1 MSMMIDY
8 YKFAIPAIVV
18 VIIGGMIS
26 GLLAYN
32 FYPEKHVNV
41 NIGNGKCYE
50 LLDSANV
57 KYQNLAAK
65 NEIEILKLQIN
76 AINSEKEEEEQAV
89 ALLLPVT
96 FSGTQ
101 AGISDFIDKYNII
114 NIISDTPISDNS
126 SVDKRIV
133 KATISKSEFQRI
145 VNDLTLKDVKPLSKT
160 VAGSIGLQPNTYI
173 TPEEGKQISLNSNEF
188 MREGIHEIVESKY
201 DGVKPAECRTKI
213 QY

>member
-1 MSMMIDY
+1 MIDY

-18 VIIGGMIS
+18 VIIGGMVS
-26 GLLAYN
+26 GLMAYN

-41 NIGNGKCYE
+41 NIGDGKCYE

-57 KYQNLAAK
+57 KYQSLAAE
-65 NEIEILKLQIN
+65 NEIEILRLQLD
-76 AINSEKEEEEQAV
+76 AIVTEQAT
-89 ALLLPVT
+89 LPVT

-126 SVDKRIV
+126 NVDKQIV

>member
-1 MSMMIDY
+1 
-8 YKFAIPAIVV
+8 
-18 VIIGGMIS
+18 
-26 GLLAYN
+26 
-32 FYPEKHVNV
+32 
-41 NIGNGKCYE
+41 

-65 NEIEILKLQIN
+65 NEIEILKLQLN
-76 AINSEKEEEEQAV
+76 AINSEKEKEEQAV
-89 ALLLPVT
+89 VLLLPVT

-101 AGISDFIDKYNII
+101 AGISDFTDKYNII

-126 SVDKRIV
+126 NVDKRIV

>member
-1 MSMMIDY
+1 
-8 YKFAIPAIVV
+8 
-18 VIIGGMIS
+18 
-26 GLLAYN
+26 
-32 FYPEKHVNV
+32 
-41 NIGNGKCYE
+41 
-50 LLDSANV
+50 LLDSANL

-65 NEIEILKLQIN
+65 NEIEILKLQLD
-76 AINSEKEEEEQAV
+76 AINSGKEEEQAV
-89 ALLLPVT
+89 ALQLPVT

-126 SVDKRIV
+126 NVDKRIV

-173 TPEEGKQISLNSNEF
+173 TSAEGKQISLNSNNF

>member
-1 MSMMIDY
+1 MIDY

-18 VIIGGMIS
+18 LIIGGMVS
-26 GLLAYN
+26 GLMAYN
-32 FYPEKHVNV
+32 LYPEKHVNV
-41 NIGNGKCYE
+41 NIVGKCYE

-57 KYQNLAAK
+57 KYQNLAAE
-65 NEIEILKLQIN
+65 NEIEILKLQLN
-76 AINSEKEEEEQAV
+76 AINSDKEQAV
-89 ALLLPVT
+89 RLLLPVI

-101 AGISDFIDKYNII
+101 AGISDFTYKYNI
-114 NIISDTPISDNS
+114 NIISDKSISDNS
-126 SVDKRIV
+126 NVDKRIV

-145 VNDLTLKDVKPLSKT
+145 VNDLTLEDVNSSSKT

-188 MREGIHEIVESKY
+188 MREGIHEIIGSKD

>member
-1 MSMMIDY
+1 
-8 YKFAIPAIVV
+8 
-18 VIIGGMIS
+18 
-26 GLLAYN
+26 
-32 FYPEKHVNV
+32 
-41 NIGNGKCYE
+41 
-50 LLDSANV
+50 
-57 KYQNLAAK
+57 
-65 NEIEILKLQIN
+65 LQLN
-76 AINSEKEEEEQAV
+76 AINSEKEEEQAV
-89 ALLLPVT
+89 VVQLPVT

-101 AGISDFIDKYNII
+101 AGISDFTDKYNII

-126 SVDKRIV
+126 NVDKRIV

-173 TPEEGKQISLNSNEF
+173 TPEEGKHISLNSNEF

-201 DGVKPAECRTKI
+201 DGIKPAECRTKI

>member
-1 MSMMIDY
+1 MIDY
-8 YKFAIPAIVV
+8 YKFAIPGIVV

-26 GLLAYN
+26 GIMAYN

-41 NIGNGKCYE
+41 NIDDGKCYE

-65 NEIEILKLQIN
+65 NKIEILKLQLD
-76 AINSEKEEEEQAV
+76 AINSEKEQAV
-89 ALLLPVT
+89 ILPVT

-101 AGISDFIDKYNII
+101 AGISDFTDKYNII

-126 SVDKRIV
+126 NVDKRIV
-133 KATISKSEFQRI
+133 KATITRPEFERI

-173 TPEEGKQISLNSNEF
+173 TPEEGKQISLSSNEF
-188 MREGIHEIVESKY
+188 MREGIHEIIGSE
-201 DGVKPAECRTKI
+201 DNEGVKPAECRTKI

>member
-1 MSMMIDY
+1 MIDY

-18 VIIGGMIS
+18 VIGGMVS
-26 GLLAYN
+26 GLMAYS

-41 NIGNGKCYE
+41 NIGDDKCYE

-57 KYQNLAAK
+57 KYQSLAAE
-65 NEIEILKLQIN
+65 NEIEILRLQLD
-76 AINSEKEEEEQAV
+76 AIQTEQAT
-89 ALLLPVT
+89 LPVT

-101 AGISDFIDKYNII
+101 AGISDFTDKYNII

-126 SVDKRIV
+126 NVDKRIV

-145 VNDLTLKDVKPLSKT
+145 VNDLTSKDVKPLSKT

-173 TPEEGKQISLNSNEF
+173 TPAEGKQISLNSNDF
-188 MREGIHEIVESKY
+188 MREGIQEIVESKY

-213 QY
+213 EY

>member
-1 MSMMIDY
+1 MIEY

-41 NIGNGKCYE
+41 NIGDGKCYE
-50 LLDSANV
+50 LLDLANV
-57 KYQNLAAK
+57 KYQDLAAK
-65 NEIEILKLQIN
+65 NEIEILKLQLN
-76 AINSEKEEEEQAV
+76 AINSEKEEEQQQAV
-89 ALLLPVT
+89 LLLPVT

-101 AGISDFIDKYNII
+101 AGISDFTDKYNII

-126 SVDKRIV
+126 NVDKRIV
-133 KATISKSEFQRI
+133 KATMSKSEFQRI

-160 VAGSIGLQPNTYI
+160 VAGSIGLQPNIYI